1 MLRYSNGLTKFA
13 GLDGNGDIKAVSTLP
28 TGIQVHGVVKAPIPY
43 RDKTIFMPLNLVR
56 A

>member
-28 TGIQVHGVVKAPIPY
+28 TGPQAHGVVSQPIVY
-43 RDKTIFMPLNLVR
+43 RDRTIYISLNLVR